1 MWHSSSC
8 GLTTANLMSQ
18 RRLVRLVLTL
28 AAGSAL
34 VWAAGL
40 SPEAQQAAPT
50 DLDRLME
57 RALGH
62 RDQNWKKLNQYVLDE
77 REQIDVRAPNE
88 TVLFGDE
95 REYTWYIRDGIFLRS
110 PVRANGVGIPEGDRR
125 KYEREWLE
133 REKRRER
140 AAARGAQ
147 RAEADAQDAS
157 IPGDIGGLLQQSR
170 EPRFISAGYF
180 LEFKFEPGNYFLAGR
195 ETLDGRELLRV
206 EYFPTRLFGDDNEQR
221 RRRNQKPPSARD
233 REMQE
238 KMNKTALVTLW
249 VEPATAEIRKYTF
262 DNLGLG
268 FLPLSWLV
276 RVSEM
281 RANVNMLEPFEG
293 ILLPGTV
300 DIRVA
305 VSLANGTYHLRYDLE
320 YYGYKQARV
329 RSTLLPPR

>member
-1 MWHSSSC
+1 MGQPLISI
-8 GLTTANLMSQ
+8 L
-18 RRLVRLVLTL
+18 L
-28 AAGSAL
+28 AALGVVSAL
-34 VWAAGL
+34 SLAPV
-40 SPEAQQAAPT
+40 AQQPAPT

-57 RALGH
+57 RALAH

-77 REQIDVRAPNE
+77 REQINVRAPND

-110 PVRANGVGIPEGDRR
+110 PVRANGVSVPESDRR
-125 KYEREWLE
+125 KYEQQWLE

-147 RAEADAQDAS
+147 RAEADAQDTSVA
-157 IPGDIGGLLQQSR
+157 GDIGGLLQQSR

-195 ETLDGRELLRV
+195 ETIDGRELLRV
-206 EYFPTRLFGDDNEQR
+206 EHFPAKLFGDDNDR
-221 RRRNQKPPSARD
+221 RRRSQQPTARD
-233 REMQE
+233 REMQA

-281 RANVNMLEPFEG
+281 RANVNMIEPFEG

>member
-1 MWHSSSC
+1 MR
-8 GLTTANLMSQ
+8 Q
-18 RRLVRLVLTL
+18 PLVLIL
-28 AAGSAL
+28 VAALGVVS
-34 VWAAGL
+34 AAGL
-40 SPEAQQAAPT
+40 APVAQQPAPT

-57 RALGH
+57 RALAH

-77 REQIDVRAPNE
+77 REQINVRAPND
-88 TVLFGDE
+88 TVLFGDQ
-95 REYTWYIRDGIFLRS
+95 RDYTWYIRDGIFLRS
-110 PVRANGVGIPEGDRR
+110 PVRANGVNIPESDRR
-125 KYEREWLE
+125 KYEQQWLE

-147 RAEADAQDAS
+147 RVEADAQDTVVA
-157 IPGDIGGLLQQSR
+157 GDISGLLQQSR

-195 ETLDGRELLRV
+195 ETIDGRELLRV
-206 EYFPTRLFGDDNEQR
+206 EHFPAKLFGDER
-221 RRRNQKPPSARD
+221 RRRNRPETARD

-281 RANVNMLEPFEG
+281 RANVNMIEPFDG

-320 YYGYKQARV
+320 YHGYKQARV
-329 RSTLLPPR
+329 RSTILPPR

>member
-1 MWHSSSC
+1 MPANHMSKR
-8 GLTTANLMSQ
+8 LLARLLMPLVAATAI
-18 RRLVRLVLTL
+18 VG
-28 AAGSAL
+28 AA
-34 VWAAGL
+34 
-40 SPEAQQAAPT
+40 SPLRAVPQSAPT

-57 RALGH
+57 RALAH

-77 REQIDVRAPNE
+77 REQINVRAPND

-95 REYTWYIRDGIFLRS
+95 REYTWYIRDGLFLRS
-110 PVRANGVGIPEGDRR
+110 PVRANGVGVPESDRR
-125 KYEREWLE
+125 KYEQQWLE

-147 RAEADAQDAS
+147 RAEADAQDTVVA
-157 IPGDIGGLLQQSR
+157 GDIGGLLQQSR

-195 ETLDGRELLRV
+195 ETIDGRELLRV
-206 EYFPTRLFGDDNEQR
+206 EHFPAKLFGDDNDR
-221 RRRNQKPPSARD
+221 RRRNQPPPTARD

-281 RANVNMLEPFEG
+281 RANVNMIEPFEG

-300 DIRVA
+300 DIRIA
-305 VSLANGTYHLRYDLE
+305 ISLANGTYHLRYDLE